1 MKFTVSSSDIFNVT
15 TVAGKIISSKNNE
28 AILSNF
34 LLEVKDDQLTITST
48 DNETT
53 LRSKIAL
60 ADAEGEVSVAIPTT
74 ITDSLKEFTD
84 QPLNFDINTENMS
97 ISIKTET
104 GEYKCIGQNGSIYP
118 QTPAMKE
125 DSFRCTVKA
134 SVLLNGINKT
144 GFATSN
150 EDSRPAL
157 TGILCTFDEKGLT
170 FAATDAHIL
179 ARVIKSENQY
189 SENCQFILPKKS
201 ASILKSIL
209 TNDEEDVEIMAD
221 DTNITFILA
230 NHTIICRKIEG
241 KFPNYERIIPQD
253 NPYELIVDRTSL
265 LNSIKRVYS
274 FTGRDTTGLVKL
286 QITTNKIHLF
296 SQDLFYNTSGNDS
309 INCQYGGEDIKIGFG
324 APTLIKIL
332 NSMSTKE
339 IKIQLKNPQSS
350 GIILPLENEP
360 NEDHLILI
368 MPMLINE

>member
-125 DSFRCTVKA
+125 DSFKCTVKA

-309 INCQYGGEDIKIGFG
+309 INCQYGGEDIKIGSG

-350 GIILPLENEP
+350 GIILPLESEP
-360 NEDHLILI
+360 NEDLLILI

>member
-221 DTNITFILA
+221 DTHITFILA

-360 NEDHLILI
+360 NEDLLILI

>member
-48 DNETT
+48 NNETT

-360 NEDHLILI
+360 NEDLLILI

>member
-125 DSFRCTVKA
+125 DSFKCTVKA

-144 GFATSN
+144 RFATSN

-360 NEDHLILI
+360 NEDLLILI

>member
-134 SVLLNGINKT
+134 SVLLSGINKT

-253 NPYELIVDRTSL
+253 NPFELIVDRTSL

-360 NEDHLILI
+360 NEDLLILI

>member
-1 MKFTVSSSDIFNVT
+1 MRFTVSSSDIFNVT
-15 TVAGKIISSKNNE
+15 TIAGKIISSKNNE

-34 LLEVKDDQLTITST
+34 LFEVKNDELTITST

-53 LRSKIAL
+53 LRSKVTL
-60 ADAEGEVSVAIPTT
+60 ADAEGEISVAIPTT

-84 QPLNFDINTENMS
+84 QPLDFDINTENMS

-104 GEYKCIGQNGSIYP
+104 GEYKCIGQNGNIYP

-125 DSFRCTVKA
+125 DSFKCKVKA
-134 SVLLNGINKT
+134 GILLSGINKT
-144 GFATSN
+144 GFATST

-157 TGILCTFDEKGLT
+157 TGILCTFDENGLT

-179 ARVIKSENQY
+179 ARVIKSDNRFTD
-189 SENCQFILPKKS
+189 NCQFILPKKS

-209 TNDEEDVEIMAD
+209 NNDDEDVEIVAD

-241 KFPNYERIIPQD
+241 KFPNYEKIIPQD
-253 NPYELIVDRTSL
+253 NPFELIVDRISL

-274 FTGRDTTGLVKL
+274 FTGKDNAGLVKL
-286 QITTNKIHLF
+286 QIIPNKIKIF

-309 INCQYGGEDIKIGFG
+309 INCQYEGDEIKIGFG

-332 NSMSTKE
+332 SSMSTKE
-339 IKIQLKNPQSS
+339 IRIKLKNPQSS
-350 GIILPLENEP
+350 GIILPLENEE
-360 NEDHLILI
+360 NEDLLILI

>member
-134 SVLLNGINKT
+134 SVLLSGINKT

-221 DTNITFILA
+221 DTNITFILS

-253 NPYELIVDRTSL
+253 NPFELIVDRTSL

-350 GIILPLENEP
+350 GIIVPLENEP
-360 NEDHLILI
+360 NEDLLILI

>member
-360 NEDHLILI
+360 NEDLLILI

>member
-34 LLEVKDDQLTITST
+34 FLEVKDDQLTITST

-189 SENCQFILPKKS
+189 NENCQFILPKKS

-253 NPYELIVDRTSL
+253 NPFELIVDRTSL

-360 NEDHLILI
+360 NEDLLILI

>member
-332 NSMSTKE
+332 NSMNTKE

-360 NEDHLILI
+360 NEDLLILI

>member
-118 QTPAMKE
+118 QTPAMQE

-134 SVLLNGINKT
+134 SVLLSGINKT

-221 DTNITFILA
+221 DTNITFILS

-360 NEDHLILI
+360 NEDLLILI

>member
-1 MKFTVSSSDIFNVT
+1 MRFTVSSSDIFNVT
-15 TVAGKIISSKNNE
+15 TIAGKIISSKNNE

-34 LLEVKDDQLTITST
+34 LFEVKNDELTITST

-53 LRSKIAL
+53 LRSKVSL
-60 ADAEGEVSVAIPTT
+60 ADAEGEISVAIPTT

-84 QPLNFDINTENMS
+84 QPLDFDINTENMS

-104 GEYKCIGQNGSIYP
+104 GEYKCIGQNGNIYP

-125 DSFRCTVKA
+125 DSFKCKVKA
-134 SVLLNGINKT
+134 GILLSGINKT
-144 GFATSN
+144 GFATST

-157 TGILCTFDEKGLT
+157 TGILCTFDENGLT

-179 ARVIKSENQY
+179 ARVIKSDNRFTD
-189 SENCQFILPKKS
+189 NCQFILPKKS

-209 TNDEEDVEIMAD
+209 NNDDEDVEIVAD

-241 KFPNYERIIPQD
+241 KFPNYEKIIPQD
-253 NPYELIVDRTSL
+253 NPFELIVDRISL

-274 FTGRDTTGLVKL
+274 FTGKDNAGLVKL
-286 QITTNKIHLF
+286 QIIPNKIKIF

-309 INCQYGGEDIKIGFG
+309 INCQYEGDEIKIGFG

-332 NSMSTKE
+332 SSMSTKE
-339 IKIQLKNPQSS
+339 IRIKLKNPQSS
-350 GIILPLENEP
+350 GIILPLENEE
-360 NEDHLILI
+360 NEDLLILI